1 MRKSVKILAA
11 LLCIAATLVSAV
23 VPALAVSPDEYTS
36 TAALEQCNAYSVVEV
51 ESLIDQIGTVT
62 TARRPAIV
70 AALDAY
76 NTLDDDSKSQVSNF
90 AVLAEAQ
97 QVLGLKDALAKL
109 NIDYDKVE
117 DSRGYLS
124 TLESKLAE
132 QGKSYLLP
140 FFVNRST
147 GDPVMFFMGLCCGNK
162 YVYMDHIIIRAG
174 EYKYTYEVD
183 WTDADR
189 GYDGKCYWE
198 LISFD
203 GDNQDIQWFKN
214 ILSADEIIIRYS
226 GAGGSID
233 HTVTLAERQAITDVI
248 NAFELFRAA
257 SPDVRAKALNN

>member
-1 MRKSVKILAA
+1 MRKSVKTLAA
-11 LLCIAATLVSAV
+11 SLCIAATLMSAATPV
-23 VPALAVSPDEYTS
+23 LAAGPVEYAG
-36 TAALEQCNAYSVVEV
+36 TAVLEQSNASSVAEV

-76 NTLDDDSKSQVSNF
+76 NTLDDASKAQVGNF

-117 DSRGYLS
+117 DSRGYVS
-124 TLESKLAE
+124 PLESKLTE

-147 GDPVMFFMGLCCGNK
+147 GDPAMFFMGLCCGNK

-174 EYKYTYEVD
+174 EYKYTYEID

-198 LISFD
+198 LISFE

-226 GAGGSID
+226 GVGGSID
-233 HTVTLAERQAITDVI
+233 HTVTSAERQAITDVI

-257 SPDVRAKALNN
+257 SPEVRAKALSN